1 MRTDKNEQVILEF
14 RRRKTRQLWA
24 IAVTLF
30 LLVALSWRQ
39 SHPGILFGEISSGAV
54 LAGEIVVIAAFIIFS
69 ASNWRCPSC
78 GRYLGGD
85 IGRRRCGRC
94 GAHLR

>member
-1 MRTDKNEQVILEF
+1 MRTDKDEQVILEF
-14 RRRKTRQLWA
+14 RRRRTRQLVA

-30 LLVALSWRQ
+30 LLVALPWRQ

-54 LAGEIVVIAAFIIFS
+54 LAGEIVVMAAFIIFS

-85 IGRRRCGRC
+85 LGRRRCKRC
-94 GAHLR
+94 GQRLQ